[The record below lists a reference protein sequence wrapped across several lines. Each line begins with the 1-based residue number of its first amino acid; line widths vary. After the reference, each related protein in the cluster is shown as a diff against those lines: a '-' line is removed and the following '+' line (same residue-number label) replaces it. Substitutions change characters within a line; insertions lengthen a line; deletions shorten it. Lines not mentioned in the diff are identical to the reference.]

1 MNIAQNI
8 NIHVSALINSA
19 IIDYQISNK
28 KKQHLISSAVKS
40 VTMLID
46 TYTQKILKKTQFSNI
61 SSFFS
66 STVDYSILNVK
77 CSIIWQFK
85 IDIYQIEQMIVDF
98 IIEFMFDT
106 EGLKLIRVYDK
117 IPKIYES
124 GLYEVNDRAIYA
136 NSKIPTD
143 LIQFI

>member
-1 MNIAQNI
+1 MNIAQNV

-46 TYTQKILKKTQFSNI
+46 TYTQKILKKKQFSNI

-66 STVDYSILNVK
+66 STVEYGILNVK

>member
-1 MNIAQNI
+1 MNIAQNV

-28 KKQHLISSAVKS
+28 KKQHLISYAVKS

-46 TYTQKILKKTQFSNI
+46 TYTQKILKKKQFSNI

-66 STVDYSILNVK
+66 STVEYGILNVK

>member
-1 MNIAQNI
+1 MNIAQNV

-40 VTMLID
+40 VTMLIN
-46 TYTQKILKKTQFSNI
+46 TYTHKILKKKQFSNI

-66 STVDYSILNVK
+66 STVDYNILNVK

-85 IDIYQIEQMIVDF
+85 IEQMIVDF

>member
-1 MNIAQNI
+1 
-8 NIHVSALINSA
+8 
-19 IIDYQISNK
+19 
-28 KKQHLISSAVKS
+28 
-40 VTMLID
+40 MLID
-46 TYTQKILKKTQFSNI
+46 TYTQKILKKKQFSNI

-66 STVDYSILNVK
+66 STVEYGILNVK